1 MNDENKVKLFSNGH
15 DRQPKVLKNFT
26 LCFCGTPNFN
36 SAGIYIKGRIAKGK
50 SGSTALIKNKPT
62 FHHR

>member
-1 MNDENKVKLFSNGH
+1 MNDEIKVKRFSNGL

>member
-1 MNDENKVKLFSNGH
+1 MKLFSNGH

-26 LCFCGTPNFN
+26 LRFWGKPNFN

-62 FHHR
+62 FYHR

>member
-1 MNDENKVKLFSNGH
+1 MKLFSNGH

-26 LCFCGTPNFN
+26 LRFWGKPNFN

-62 FHHR
+62 F